1 MLSKIVFL
9 VRCFATNKGFG
20 LASHLGVLS
29 GIPCVGVG
37 KKLFH
42 VDGLERNP
50 AYKDKV
56 CTFVHTVPNACLC
69 YQKPIQS
76 RNYYYVDKSTL
87 MPCVCVYVCVS

>member
-1 MLSKIVFL
+1 MLIVFC
-9 VRCFATNKGFG
+9 VRCFVANEGFG

-56 CTFVHTVPNACLC
+56 CTFCA
-69 YQKPIQS
+69 YIQHQI
-76 RNYYYVDKSTL
+76 L
-87 MPCVCVYVCVS
+87 VCVTKANSIHGTIIVLAS